1 MIDMNQALKSC
12 PPPTAIYLGQA
23 PSGPILWRMGSYPS
37 WEAQRTLPLTPAEL
51 LHERWMIQI
60 LREGQE
66 KSVANTVPDN
76 SAHNRPPESY
86 LKTTKKFLRTDR
98 GKRAEK

>member
-23 PSGPILWRMGSYPS
+23 PSGLILWKMGSYPS
-37 WEAQRTLPLTPAEL
+37 WEAQRTLPLAPTEL

-76 SAHNRPPESY
+76 SD
-86 LKTTKKFLRTDR
+86 TTDHRKDISNITKSTH
-98 GKRAEK
+98 GHS